1 MKNDMPTNH
10 DIFSSGRWNVE
21 EILPG
26 IIQAEQKKRT
36 LFQKT
41 TKYQQIS
48 ITEGETFGRAL
59 ILDGKTQSTEFD
71 EFIYH
76 ESLVHPVM
84 VSHLQPKTIFLAGGG
99 EGATARE
106 ILRHKPVNKIV
117 MTDIDKEVV
126 SACEKF
132 LPKHHMGSFK
142 DDRLHLV
149 FQDSFEYLAQSPETY
164 DIVIVDVPD
173 PLEGGPAVSMFTKE
187 FYEQIVS
194 KLNPNGMMVSQCG
207 PTNLYS
213 LNECFTPA
221 ANTIKCVFPTTF
233 QYHVHIPSF
242 GTTWGF
248 VIGSLGPQPN
258 NFSAQKVDNI
268 LIKREIN
275 QLRMYDGLTHQGI
288 FSLPKYLR
296 KSLDLET
303 RIATIQDPISVD

>member
-1 MKNDMPTNH
+1 MKNDIPSCEA
-10 DIFSSGRWNVE
+10 IFSKKYWNVE

-26 IIQAEQKKRT
+26 IIQAERKQKT
-36 LFQKT
+36 LYEKT
-41 TKYQQIS
+41 TKYQHIM

-76 ESLVHPVM
+76 ESLVHPIM
-84 VSHLQPKTIFLAGGG
+84 VAHPEPKTVFLAGGG

-106 ILRHKPVNKIV
+106 ILRYKSVNKIV
-117 MTDIDKEVV
+117 MTDIDEEVV
-126 SACEKF
+126 LASEKF

-142 DDRLHLV
+142 DHRLHIV
-149 FQDSFEYLAQSPETY
+149 FEDSFEYIQASSETF
-164 DIVIVDVPD
+164 DLVIVDVPD
-173 PLEGGPAVSMFTKE
+173 PLEEGPARAMFTKE
-187 FYEQIVS
+187 FYEQIIS

-213 LNECFTPA
+213 LNDCFAPA
-221 ANTIKCVFPTTF
+221 ANTIKYVFPTTS

-248 VIGSLGPQPN
+248 VIGSLGPNPN
-258 NFSAQKVDNI
+258 TLNAQEVDDI
-268 LIKREIN
+268 LLKREVD
-275 QLRMYDGLTHQGI
+275 QLNMYDGAAHQGL

-296 KSLDLET
+296 KSLDMEK
-303 RIATIQDPISVD
+303 RISTIQRPISIH